1 MKDLDFIACD
11 KISKTFYHGSPN
23 ADLQT
28 LRIGSYVTPD
38 LYTAKLMGR
47 FHSDTGKTWSDKDLS
62 EDYEFGTQPKWKSG
76 CEPTGEPTV
85 YKLQATI
92 KQLNLLGNPY
102 EHTILESLPV
112 VVCLNLSLK
121 NKNSY

>member
-1 MKDLDFIACD
+1 MKVEHQKHSVIIKDTQGNLESFVEKLSHEYKSFEKENIIVDL
-11 KISKTFYHGSPN
+11 
-23 ADLQT
+23 
-28 LRIGSYVTPD
+28 
-38 LYTAKLMGR
+38 
-47 FHSDTGKTWSDKDLS
+47 
-62 EDYEFGTQPKWKSG
+62 TQHK
-76 CEPTGEPTV
+76 E
-85 YKLQATI
+85 LTI